1 MATMTTMATTNIM
14 MHWMMNKLSDDLIN
28 HIKEYVLSREVLL
41 EIFYQKYKLNEK
53 KLKKMLSLFT
63 SKQLEEI
70 NWKYLYHQI
79 YLTSPPRYDN
89 NNLVSFFHKLHN
101 PKVSSSVF
109 HDGDRDI
116 YDYDYE
122 PLIIYNPRSEVYLYK
137 LNCITR
143 SDYYSENVN
152 TEKGKKRQ
160 QYQNIIDGWSFIRQG
175 NKNTT
180 SKNKEHLKTDETDKI
195 RNYFLNVEYNLI
207 RAIFVLQKTNKTNKQ
222 TNK

>member
-1 MATMTTMATTNIM
+1 M
-14 MHWMMNKLSDDLIN
+14 MHLINNLSDDLIN
-28 HIKEYVLSREVLL
+28 YIKEYVLSKEVLL

-89 NNLVSFFHKLHN
+89 NNLVSFLHELNN
-101 PKVSSSVF
+101 PKGTSSVF

-122 PLIIYNPRSEVYLYK
+122 PLIIYNPRSEVYLYN

-175 NKNTT
+175 NENTS
-180 SKNKEHLKTDETDKI
+180 SKNKEHVKTNETDEI

-207 RAIFVLQKTNKTNKQ
+207 RTIFILHKTIKNQ
-222 TNK
+222 